1 MKRLCGAGMGLMFLL
16 SLSIA
21 AYADYKDD
29 IGYTMLQIELGID
42 LPDGSGVPVTQTE
55 ALSGGSWMPDPTDP
69 QFSGKTMTYHTGETP
84 GIYSQHATSV
94 GKRFFGNTLS
104 IAPGISTIDCYSADY
119 WMRSDFI
126 RTGYPGK
133 PLYSASRV
141 ANHSWIGYTDDADED
156 SEILRRLD
164 WVIETDEFIQSVGL
178 SNGSTNRPLLGSA
191 FNVISAGCTDGEH
204 GTGSAP
210 VDDSMGDD
218 VYLPERTRP
227 DIVVPLGYTSSTAPV
242 TAAASALLVEAG
254 HSDPGLSTDPE
265 VLSTRNRNGDVIYNA
280 ERSEVI
286 KAVLMAGADRYIIN
300 DSGSAI
306 TSYRADPANQTANG
320 LDKRF
325 GAGQLNI
332 YNSYYVL
339 SAGEQNSIEDD
350 PPSQG
355 AIDPDG
361 FDYDPSFGGSGG
373 GNDKASYYFTADS
386 RSLIL
391 SVSLVWNLYIDGGPS
406 DDSFNGSATLH
417 DLNLFLN
424 DVTDPG
430 DPLLVAR
437 SESIAEN
444 TENLRMLLENGH
456 DYEIQVT
463 PANGSSPFEWDYAL
477 AWHTFFLESDLDGDG
492 DVGGIDLA
500 AFSDAFG
507 SSVGEPAYNPDA
519 DFDGNDAVD
528 VGDLATFASSF
539 GRTDYP

>member
-29 IGYTMLQIELGID
+29 IGYTMLQAELGIS
-42 LPDGSGVPVTQTE
+42 LPDGSGVTVTQVE
-55 ALSGGSWMPDPTDP
+55 AISGDSWMPDYTDL
-69 QFSGKTMTYHTGETP
+69 QFSGKTMNYHTGETP
-84 GIYSQHATSV
+84 GIYSAHATSV

-119 WMRSDFI
+119 WLESDFI

-141 ANHSWIGYTDDADED
+141 ANHSWIGHADDADED
-156 SEILRRLD
+156 SDILRRLD
-164 WVIETDEFIQSVGL
+164 WVIETDEFIQTVGIR
-178 SNGSTNRPLLGSA
+178 NGSVNRPLLCSA
-191 FNVISAGCTDGEH
+191 FNTIAVGCSDGDH
-204 GTGSAP
+204 ATGSAP
-210 VDDSMGDD
+210 VNDSMDD

-227 DIVVPLGYTSSTAPV
+227 DIVIPLNSTSAATPV
-242 TAAASALLVEAG
+242 VASASAMLVGAG
-254 HSDPGLSTDPE
+254 HNNTDLSTDPE
-265 VLSTRNRNGDVIYNA
+265 VLSTTNRNGDTIYNA

-286 KAVLMAGADRYIIN
+286 RAVLMAGADRYIIN
-300 DSGSAI
+300 DSGSVI
-306 TSYRADPANQTANG
+306 TSYRVDPANQTANG

-332 YNSYYVL
+332 YNSYYAL
-339 SAGEQNSIEDD
+339 FAGEQNSFEDD
-350 PPSQG
+350 PSSQG
-355 AIDPDG
+355 GIGPYG
-361 FDYDPSFGGSGG
+361 FDYDPSFGGSSGS
-373 GNDKASYYFTADS
+373 NDEASYYFTADS

-391 SVSLVWNLYIDGGPS
+391 SVSLVWNLYINGGTF
-406 DDSFNGSATLH
+406 SFNGSATLH
-417 DLNLFLN
+417 DLDLFLR

-430 DPLLVAR
+430 NPLL
-437 SESIAEN
+437 IASSGSSLEN
-444 TENLRMLLENGH
+444 TENLRILLENGH

-463 PANGSSPFEWDYAL
+463 PADGSFEWDYAL

-492 DVGGIDLA
+492 DVGGVDLA

-507 SSVGEPAYNPDA
+507 SSVGEPNYNPDA

-528 VGDLATFASSF
+528 EDDLATFAPSF